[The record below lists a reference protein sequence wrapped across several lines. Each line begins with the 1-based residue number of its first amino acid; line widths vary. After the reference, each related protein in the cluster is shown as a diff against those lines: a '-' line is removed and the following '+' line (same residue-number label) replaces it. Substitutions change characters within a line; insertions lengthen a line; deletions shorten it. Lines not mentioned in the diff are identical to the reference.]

1 LDVAEIKPHKSKRQ
15 YAICDLFQQ
24 MDRVVAH
31 YQRQKLLSKRHDDH
45 RLALEPMVGSGV
57 STLSAA
63 ADTDADE
70 N

>member
-1 LDVAEIKPHKSKRQ
+1 
-15 YAICDLFQQ
+15 